1 MKDFTISNKTTLPF
15 GKQRRKKNLRSA
27 VVVPL
32 LTGESSNYNKGSLN
46 NISNKQVN
54 TIEHSHVNK
63 EQVILKDC
71 GPNLIVGVDI
81 KFTPLVNSLDGRSGV
96 AEIHEVRRD
105 SPAEKAGLQ
114 VGQRILSIFGILAH
128 TKAEFFNIFIRMRS
142 DLKFGNIKKR
152 KYQVTMVIET
162 PCQIAKAEAERAAEN
177 YIRENINSPTLYT
190 AGFSCRCITCKSTS
204 RSLCRELPLMKQI
217 EQRKSRARRHSS
229 TDRRSKKI
237 NDSKLR
243 IQCKAKTPIRD
254 FLKRNSS
261 EKSPMTAEVENNGK
275 STSAKIIST
284 SDGSR
289 ATLGQDGGCDHDRS
303 KSLSPVELKT
313 VFSFTQLTNNG
324 RHTRRATVS

>member
-1 MKDFTISNKTTLPF
+1 MKDFTVSRKKALSS

-32 LTGESSNYNKGSLN
+32 LAGESNCNKGRLN
-46 NISNKQVN
+46 NISNKQINAV
-54 TIEHSHVNK
+54 EHSHVHK
-63 EQVILKDC
+63 EQVILKNC
-71 GPNLIVGVDI
+71 GPKLIVGVDI

-128 TKAEFFNIFIRMRS
+128 TKAEFFNIFIKMRS
-142 DLKFGNIKKR
+142 DLKFGNAKKR
-152 KYQVTMVIET
+152 NYQVSMVIET

-177 YIRENINSPTLYT
+177 YIRENINSPTLYS

-217 EQRKSRARRHSS
+217 EQRKNRVRRHSS
-229 TDRRSKKI
+229 TDRRSKKS
-237 NDSKLR
+237 NVSKLH
-243 IQCKAKTPIRD
+243 IQCKSKTHIRD

-261 EKSPMTAEVENNGK
+261 EKSPEIAEVKNNYK
-275 STSAKIIST
+275 PTSAKIISS

-289 ATLGQDGGCDHDRS
+289 ATLGQDGVCDHDRS

>member
-1 MKDFTISNKTTLPF
+1 MKDFTISKKKTLQF

-32 LTGESSNYNKGSLN
+32 LTGESNYNKGSLN
-46 NISNKQVN
+46 NISNKQIN
-54 TIEHSHVNK
+54 TIEHSHVHK
-63 EQVILKDC
+63 EEVILKDC
-71 GPNLIVGVDI
+71 GPKLIVGVDI

-128 TKAEFFNIFIRMRS
+128 TKAEFFNIFMKMRS
-142 DLKFGNIKKR
+142 DLKFGNTKKR
-152 KYQVTMVIET
+152 NYQVSMVIET

-217 EQRKSRARRHSS
+217 EKRKNRARRHSS
-229 TDRRSKKI
+229 TDRRSKKS
-237 NDSKLR
+237 NDSKLH
-243 IQCKAKTPIRD
+243 IQCKSKTHIRD

-261 EKSPMTAEVENNGK
+261 DRSSVTVEVKNTIK
-275 STSAKIIST
+275 PTSAKIIST

-289 ATLGQDGGCDHDRS
+289 ATLGQDGGSDHDRS
-303 KSLSPVELKT
+303 KSLSPVELKP
-313 VFSFTQLTNNG
+313 VFSYTQLINNE